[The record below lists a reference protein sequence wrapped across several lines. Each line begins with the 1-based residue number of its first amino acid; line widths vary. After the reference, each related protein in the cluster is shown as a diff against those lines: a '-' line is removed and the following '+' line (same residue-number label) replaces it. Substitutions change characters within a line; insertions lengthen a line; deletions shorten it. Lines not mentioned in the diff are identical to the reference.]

1 VTFGRTF
8 LLAALAAIL
17 VPRAQAYDSSGHS
30 AVGKIA
36 YVLLTPAAEAEVKA
50 ILGDVSL
57 GTAAVWPDCVKGVT
71 KDYVYQ
77 HNQWTSPECA
87 GLETPD
93 EQARMESY
101 VRRND
106 KQCGWKESDGNETC
120 HKQYH
125 YADVAIEHEAYGHY
139 EGTSD
144 HDVVAT
150 INAAY
155 AVLRGKPSPAPYAFA
170 DRREALMVLAHVLGD
185 IHQPMHVGAVYL
197 DEQAR
202 PVDPDQP
209 ANAHAH
215 HTAGGNLIG
224 SGKVNLHTD
233 WDTVPRDFTDPT
245 SADFEAMLAAARRQ
259 PPTPGDPRTWS
270 TTWATGT
277 LHEARRAFEHMS
289 FSKNPNGDKPPYVAV
304 YENREA
310 YDAGRVAT
318 QRRLIATAGARLAQ
332 ILNSAF
338 AP

>member
-1 VTFGRTF
+1 MAVTTSV
-8 LLAALAAIL
+8 AH
-17 VPRAQAYDSSGHS
+17 AYDSSGHS

-36 YVLLTPAAEAEVKA
+36 FVLLTPEAEAQVKS

-77 HNQWTSPECA
+77 HNQWTSPECV
-87 GLETPD
+87 GMETPE

-106 KQCGWKESDGNETC
+106 KQCGWKESDGGETC

-125 YADVAIEHEAYGHY
+125 YADVAIEHDAYGHY
-139 EGTSD
+139 AGTSD

-150 INAAY
+150 INAAW
-155 AVLRGKPSPAPYAFA
+155 AVLRGGKAPPPYDFA

-197 DEQAR
+197 DDQAHA
-202 PVDPDQP
+202 VDPDLPGNQG
-209 ANAHAH
+209 AH
-215 HTAGGNLIG
+215 HTAGANLIG
-224 SGKVNLHTD
+224 SGKVNMHTD

-245 SADFEAMLAAARRQ
+245 SANFEAMLAAARHQ
-259 PPTPGDPRTWS
+259 PRTKGDPTTWS
-270 TTWATGT
+270 TTWASES
-277 LHEARRAFEHMS
+277 LHDARRAFEHVS
-289 FSKNPNGDKPPYVAV
+289 FTKNPNGDKPPYVAV

-310 YDAGRVAT
+310 YDAARLAT
-318 QRRLIATAGARLAQ
+318 QRRLIGTAGARLAQ
-332 ILNSAF
+332 ILNAAF